1 MTVATFR
8 ESLGQSAPPADLPP
22 VLLALW
28 WAGRG
33 DWDRAHDVV
42 QGHEGEADCDVI
54 HAHLHRQ
61 EGDSGNARYW
71 YRRAGR
77 PVPVMS
83 VSEEWTALAAE
94 MLRR

>member
-8 ESLGQSAPPADLPP
+8 ESLGQSTPPADLPP

-77 PVPVMS
+77 PLPVMS
-83 VSEEWTALAAE
+83 VSEEWEALVEE